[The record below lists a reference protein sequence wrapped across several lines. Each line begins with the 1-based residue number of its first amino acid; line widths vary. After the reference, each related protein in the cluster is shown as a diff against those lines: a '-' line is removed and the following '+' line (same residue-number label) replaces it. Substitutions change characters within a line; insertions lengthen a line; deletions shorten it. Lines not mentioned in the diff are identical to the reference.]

1 MLKNNNQA
9 ITRKISKRFMHK
21 NKMRNRITI
30 LAIILMTFM
39 FTTVFSI
46 GFSMAKNMNTMLI
59 RQAGTTAEISLANP
73 APEQIDEIKKC
84 SALSAA
90 GVTIPVCKAKSE
102 EDQDLNFKLIYH
114 DKENFNGNIKPAL
127 SSLKGNYPDEKN
139 EIMLS
144 VSGLNAI
151 GIKSPEIGMDIPLML
166 KNEEQIF
173 KLSGY
178 FVDYGF
184 RTNNYDAFVSEKFSD
199 SLGLTAEQDG
209 LISISSKS
217 FLQNI
222 LYDQLYKS
230 VKLNQGQE
238 FECTFDNNENNGI
251 VIAAAVLFICLI
263 IIISGYLLI
272 YNIMYISV
280 NHDIRFYG
288 LLKTIGTTSKQIRS
302 IVKYQS
308 LSLSVIGI
316 PIGIL
321 IGTIVSFKAVPYSI
335 SMFGGDFYS
344 AMPTDISFNPLIYIG
359 TILFALL
366 TILIS
371 CRKPAKFAGSIS
383 PIEALKYNGQNNCKI
398 RSRKATNGGKIYKMA
413 YRNIFREKK
422 RTVLVFASLLMG
434 VIALLSTQTFL
445 NSLDL
450 KNYAD
455 YYLPNDFVIY
465 TDCSSEEDF
474 EVKDNEKTEASIK
487 LADDIRKIKGITEV
501 MTNTSADI
509 SLVYD
514 KETFEPF
521 LKEAAERDGS
531 NSDDIAKIY
540 EEQKNNLKYNAP
552 ILGIDAAMMEM
563 HNTKAKKKVD
573 IDKFEKGEICFIG
586 YINDKTKAAQMEGK
600 VITLINEKTGRKKDI
615 NVGVCASGDDNAL
628 LEIGY
633 YWCTVGAPE
642 CVLVSQSVIN
652 ELSDSPHVET
662 IIANCSPENE
672 ESVHMQIKQLTQHNI
687 SIPSVAHIQIK
698 SEELEEFR
706 SSILSMRIMTSG
718 ICAILI
724 LIGIINFIN
733 VMLTGIFTRRN
744 ELAVMESIG
753 MTKKQV
759 RKMLIFEGFYYA
771 LITDSLILTLGSGIV
786 YIFGKLSLKIA
797 DYAIFSYPWQLI
809 ICISLIILII
819 CILVPAAVYRMVAK
833 NSVTDRLRSTE

>member
-199 SLGLTAEQDG
+199 GLGLTAEQDG

-222 LYDQLYKS
+222 LYDQLYES

-321 IGTIVSFKAVPYSI
+321 IGTIVSFKAIPYSI

-344 AMPTDISFNPLIYIG
+344 AMPTDISFNPLIYMG

-398 RSRKATNGGKIYKMA
+398 KSRKATNGGRIYKMA

-474 EVKDNEKTEASIK
+474 EVNSVSSGYYDLVACNRDIVFYDNSGVTLSGANFVTIFKGDENYLNSFFADGYKPVYPDFEYQPVTQPTTEPTSSSSSGDNTEQIKTSKNILDNVKNLVKAIGSLPSTIYDAVSSALSGLVDKISSIFD
-487 LADDIRKIKGITEV
+487 LISDFFSSFF
-501 MTNTSADI
+501 TN
-509 SLVYD
+509 LFN
-514 KETFEPF
+514 K
-521 LKEAAERDGS
+521 LKELLVFLFIPDEDNAFTE
-531 NSDDIAKIY
+531 I
-540 EEQKNNLKYNAP
+540 KN
-552 ILGIDAAMMEM
+552 
-563 HNTKAKKKVD
+563 V
-573 IDKFEKGEICFIG
+573 
-586 YINDKTKAAQMEGK
+586 
-600 VITLINEKTGRKKDI
+600 INEKFGFISQFTDLASKLVNLNFSSDVPAFEFTIYGKKYSIIDWSLYQPYRKYI
-615 NVGVCASGDDNAL
+615 HSIIIVIS
-628 LEIGY
+628 Y
-633 YWCTVGAPE
+633 YHFI
-642 CVLVSQSVIN
+642 QR
-652 ELSDSPHVET
+652 T
-662 IIANCSPENE
+662 I
-672 ESVHMQIKQLTQHNI
+672 KR
-687 SIPSVAHIQIK
+687 IPSIIGG
-698 SEELEEFR
+698 
-706 SSILSMRIMTSG
+706 ITS
-718 ICAILI
+718 
-724 LIGIINFIN
+724 
-733 VMLTGIFTRRN
+733 
-744 ELAVMESIG
+744 
-753 MTKKQV
+753 
-759 RKMLIFEGFYYA
+759 
-771 LITDSLILTLGSGIV
+771 D
-786 YIFGKLSLKIA
+786 
-797 DYAIFSYPWQLI
+797 
-809 ICISLIILII
+809 
-819 CILVPAAVYRMVAK
+819 
-833 NSVTDRLRSTE
+833 